1 MLVFLA
7 ETEVSGAA
15 GVIAAAAGPGTGSS
29 FAALGVAAGT
39 RCAVLIARSVVQ
51 GTPSVETL
59 SSLERFRRVL
69 ADALTI

>member
-1 MLVFLA
+1 VFLA
-7 ETEVSGAA
+7 ETEDSRAA
-15 GVIAAAAGPGTGSS
+15 CLIAAAAGPGTGSS

-51 GTPSVETL
+51 GSRSVETP

-69 ADALTI
+69 ANALTI